1 MLCFAVLHAH
11 SPQVLDPATVCSA
24 KLPIQDAA
32 ILTLS
37 ADQLLL
43 ACISGGTVRVFSLPA
58 LLSHQSDLPAHTLQL
73 GQPLAQ
79 FCWSPDA
86 ADSTQFLA
94 LTSGRVLLHGS
105 LTSGSA
111 TLAEHVECAC
121 WSPSGQHVAYSTS
134 SRLVV
139 TGVDWKDTA
148 FKVDLKPPAVMR
160 GDRQP
165 LVQAGICWCK
175 PMLPDQSACVGMTQ
189 E

>member
-1 MLCFAVLHAH
+1 LA
-11 SPQVLDPATVCSA
+11 
-24 KLPIQDAA
+24 
-32 ILTLS
+32 LS

-43 ACISGGTVRVFSLPA
+43 ACVSGGTVRVFSLPA

-73 GQPLAQ
+73 GQTLLQ

-111 TLAEHVECAC
+111 SLAEHVDCAC
-121 WSPSGQHVAYSTS
+121 WSPSGQHVAYCS
-134 SRLVV
+134 SSKLVV

-148 FKVDLKPPAVMR
+148 FKVDLKTPVKARSKQQWLVESLREPVAPAGASLYNPHHSAWNDTGVM
-160 GDRQP
+160 P
-165 LVQAGICWCK
+165 
-175 PMLPDQSACVGMTQ
+175 
-189 E
+189 